1 MSADSEQPIFT
12 CQAHVFHIDPK
23 TKRTWITAS
32 MKAVNVSFFY
42 DSSRNLY
49 RIISVEGTKAV
60 INSTITPNMT
70 FTQTSQ
76 KFGQWSDVR
85 ANTVYGLGFASE
97 AELTKF
103 VEKFQ
108 EVKEATK
115 NAMKS
120 ANGSNAVTPTTSA
133 NTSPISGRAVGSMQ
147 NDNTAI
153 DPHTVEPPNM
163 SNTNTQNANPDSP
176 SHKLLN
182 TSDVKAD
189 IGSATPSPQPTSGLT
204 GGGGVT
210 ISSGGSIVG
219 MHTGP
224 GAGATA
230 EQQLKYEN
238 ERLKMALA
246 QSCANAKKWEIEL
259 ATLKN
264 NNIRLTSALQEST
277 ANVDEWKRQLHTYKE
292 ENIRLK
298 RDMEQLCVGGG
309 LVAAAGGGATED
321 ELRREVATLKAR
333 TEQLQK
339 ELMQQELELKSANIS
354 LREKSNDQTLAK
366 LSEVNGVFAK
376 HLSELYG
383 VQKDM
388 ESIIQLA
395 KCT

>member
-1 MSADSEQPIFT
+1 
-12 CQAHVFHIDPK
+12 
-23 TKRTWITAS
+23 
-32 MKAVNVSFFY
+32 
-42 DSSRNLY
+42 
-49 RIISVEGTKAV
+49 
-60 INSTITPNMT
+60 
-70 FTQTSQ
+70 
-76 KFGQWSDVR
+76 
-85 ANTVYGLGFASE
+85 
-97 AELTKF
+97 

-182 TSDVKAD
+182 TSDVKPD
-189 IGSATPSPQPTSGLT
+189 IGSATPSPQPTSGGT
-204 GGGGVT
+204 AVGGGGGVT

-246 QSCANAKKWEIEL
+246 Q
-259 ATLKN
+259 
-264 NNIRLTSALQEST
+264 R
-277 ANVDEWKRQLHTYKE
+277 
-292 ENIRLK
+292 
-298 RDMEQLCVGGG
+298 
-309 LVAAAGGGATED
+309 
-321 ELRREVATLKAR
+321 
-333 TEQLQK
+333 
-339 ELMQQELELKSANIS
+339 
-354 LREKSNDQTLAK
+354 
-366 LSEVNGVFAK
+366 
-376 HLSELYG
+376 
-383 VQKDM
+383 
-388 ESIIQLA
+388 
-395 KCT
+395 